1 MNSWLIKL
9 SQASFNFLPNEGNVF
24 RNCIMVI
31 NNFWTVDGTGYLLL
45 VMVEKGITII
55 INIKDWTLWPVPSP
69 VTAARAN
76 ASSVFQLFSFLV
88 VCSVMISKGFGFVAF
103 FVSEEASS
111 FCIQPKT
118 DLAVTIQST
127 TLSWMEAKNPPQN
140 KYCHKSQ
147 SAFIRCMSALVKV
160 THSLN
165 HDGSPWQVYSRTCH
179 RSCLVGRIACQ
190 HCRGNLWSSHVY
202 CKGMAT
208 EIPEGW
214 ASSKA

>member
-88 VCSVMISKGFGFVAF
+88 VCSVMISKGFGVVAF

-118 DLAVTIQST
+118 DLADNSHQPWVEWRPKP
-127 TLSWMEAKNPPQN
+127 L
-140 KYCHKSQ
+140 HKTNNV
-147 SAFIRCMSALVKV
+147 IKVKV
-160 THSLN
+160 PLFA
-165 HDGSPWQVYSRTCH
+165 V
-179 RSCLVGRIACQ
+179 CQ
-190 HCRGNLWSSHVY
+190 HWLKLHIHY
-202 CKGMAT
+202 ITMAHHDRCIR
-208 EIPEGW
+208 ERAI
-214 ASSKA
+214 ALA